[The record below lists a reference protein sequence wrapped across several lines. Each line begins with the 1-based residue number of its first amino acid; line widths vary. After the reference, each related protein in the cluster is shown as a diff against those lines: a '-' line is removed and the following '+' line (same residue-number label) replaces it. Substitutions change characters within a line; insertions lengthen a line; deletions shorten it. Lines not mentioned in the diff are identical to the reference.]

1 MAGFTD
7 ETGVGGMAQL
17 TDIFT
22 FQTADEAMVTQMDN
36 IRRDALILAER
47 IEMECPADYQR
58 SIAIQRV
65 REAVMWA
72 NAAICLRGK
81 V

>member
-1 MAGFTD
+1 MAGFTH
-7 ETGVGGMAQL
+7 ETVIGGTADL

-22 FQTADEAMVTQMDN
+22 WKNTDEAQVARMDN
-36 IRRDALILAER
+36 IRREAQLLAER
-47 IEMECPADYQR
+47 IEMECPPDYQR

-72 NAAICLRGK
+72 NVAICLEGK
-81 V
+81 R

>member
-7 ETGVGGMAQL
+7 ETGLHEGTL
-17 TDIFT
+17 DDIFT
-22 FQTADEAMVTQMDN
+22 FQTTDEAQVARMNN
-36 IRRDALILAER
+36 IRREALILAKR
-47 IEMECPADYQR
+47 IQDECPEDYQR
-58 SIAIQRV
+58 SVAIQRV

-72 NAAICLRGK
+72 NAAICLQGK

>member
-7 ETGVGGMAQL
+7 ETGIGGEQQL
-17 TDIFT
+17 HEVFT
-22 FQTADEAMVTQMDN
+22 FQTTSEAQIVQMNN
-36 IRRDALILAER
+36 IRREALALAER
-47 IEMECPADYQR
+47 IQMECPPDYQR
-58 SIAIQRV
+58 SVAIQRV

-72 NAAICLRGK
+72 NAAICLEGK

>member
-7 ETGVGGMAQL
+7 ETGIGGTADL

-22 FQTADEAMVTQMDN
+22 WKNTDEAQVARMDN
-36 IRRDALILAER
+36 IRREAQLLAER
-47 IEMECPADYQR
+47 IEMECPPDYQR

-72 NAAICLRGK
+72 NVAICLEGK
-81 V
+81 R